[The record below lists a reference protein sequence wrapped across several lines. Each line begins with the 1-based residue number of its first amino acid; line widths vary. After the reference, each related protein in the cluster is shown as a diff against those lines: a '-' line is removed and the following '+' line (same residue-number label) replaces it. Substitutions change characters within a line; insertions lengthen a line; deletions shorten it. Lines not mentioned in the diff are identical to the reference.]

1 MRRPREV
8 FDGGG
13 GWKCTVTSKGAP
25 GTTRSQKRQEGVSP
39 ETFGR
44 SMFLLIPYR
53 QTSALQVAGNRFLFF
68 GAIEFVM
75 ICYGRT
81 RATGANTV
89 FKR

>member
-1 MRRPREV
+1 MEEEAGGVQSLAKEHLEPPEARRGRKE
-8 FDGGG
+8 
-13 GWKCTVTSKGAP
+13 SL
-25 GTTRSQKRQEGVSP
+25 QKHLEGVC
-39 ETFGR
+39 
-44 SMFLLIPYR
+44 MFLLIPYR
-53 QTSALQVAGNRFLFF
+53 QTSALQVAGNRFIFF